1 MGISKS
7 RRIAEKTIKKRKQ
20 SKLVIAKKNFAYTG
34 NPTRLKKERR
44 GKERRGKEIRSSK
57 MRKEVNKK
65 VNQE

>member
-20 SKLVIAKKNFAYTG
+20 SKLVIAKKNFAYTE

-44 GKERRGKEIRSSK
+44 GKERKGEERRSDQV
-57 MRKEVNKK
+57 R
-65 VNQE
+65 